1 MSYEVWKPINDF
13 VGAYWIS
20 SKGRVKNSRGK
31 ILKPIDN
38 GHGYL
43 RVDLRSNG
51 QREQKLIHRLVAE
64 HFIPNEKNKPEV
76 NHLNKEKDKN
86 QVDNLEWC
94 TRQEN
99 EAHKRAFEKGDM

>member
-1 MSYEVWKPINDF
+1 MSREVWKPINGF

-20 SKGRVKNSRGK
+20 DKGRVKNSRGK
-31 ILKPIDN
+31 LLKPIDN
-38 GHGYL
+38 GHGYM

-64 HFIPNEKNKPEV
+64 HFIPNAENKPEV
-76 NHLNKEKDKN
+76 NHKDKKRN
-86 QVDNLEWC
+86 KNAADNLEWV

-99 EAHKRAFEKGDM
+99 EEHKHSNKEGK